1 MKAFH
6 NKDGKPVLMRMV
18 SGIKE
23 NKDYLGE
30 IDGLIGDGDH
40 GMNMNKGFSLFQ
52 QRFEKET
59 FDLSEG
65 LRELGM
71 ILLNEIG
78 GSMGPIYG
86 TVFMAMADEADGK
99 DEITVSDLYQMLD
112 QAKKELEELVGAR
125 TGDKTLMDTLTPA
138 VAALEKAGQEGA
150 GYADCPCTDEK
161 GCREWKRFH
170 EGYDSKIRTCQQTWG
185 TVKRCTGCRG
195 CILLYPASE
204 LCRRYNGG
212 DRVKL
217 AIGCDEAA
225 YQLKKTIMEHLSD
238 IGVEYED
245 YGAAEGETVL
255 YPDIARKVAE
265 AVAEGKYERGILVC
279 GTGIGMAI
287 TANKVP
293 GIRAAVCHD
302 PYSAERARK
311 SNDAQILCM
320 GERVIGKELAK
331 CLVDIWLKAEFS
343 GGGSLPKVKRIG
355 EVEQYYFDKVKKQA
369 SD

>member
-1 MKAFH
+1 M
-6 NKDGKPVLMRMV
+6 
-18 SGIKE
+18 
-23 NKDYLGE
+23 
-30 IDGLIGDGDH
+30 
-40 GMNMNKGFSLFQ
+40 
-52 QRFEKET
+52 
-59 FDLSEG
+59 
-65 LRELGM
+65 
-71 ILLNEIG
+71 
-78 GSMGPIYG
+78 
-86 TVFMAMADEADGK
+86 
-99 DEITVSDLYQMLD
+99 
-112 QAKKELEELVGAR
+112 
-125 TGDKTLMDTLTPA
+125 
-138 VAALEKAGQEGA
+138 
-150 GYADCPCTDEK
+150 
-161 GCREWKRFH
+161 
-170 EGYDSKIRTCQQTWG
+170 
-185 TVKRCTGCRG
+185 
-195 CILLYPASE
+195 
-204 LCRRYNGG
+204 
-212 DRVKL
+212 KL

-279 GTGIGMAI
+279 GT
-287 TANKVP
+287 
-293 GIRAAVCHD
+293 
-302 PYSAERARK
+302 AERARK

>member
-1 MKAFH
+1 M
-6 NKDGKPVLMRMV
+6 
-18 SGIKE
+18 
-23 NKDYLGE
+23 
-30 IDGLIGDGDH
+30 
-40 GMNMNKGFSLFQ
+40 
-52 QRFEKET
+52 
-59 FDLSEG
+59 
-65 LRELGM
+65 
-71 ILLNEIG
+71 
-78 GSMGPIYG
+78 
-86 TVFMAMADEADGK
+86 
-99 DEITVSDLYQMLD
+99 
-112 QAKKELEELVGAR
+112 
-125 TGDKTLMDTLTPA
+125 
-138 VAALEKAGQEGA
+138 
-150 GYADCPCTDEK
+150 
-161 GCREWKRFH
+161 
-170 EGYDSKIRTCQQTWG
+170 
-185 TVKRCTGCRG
+185 
-195 CILLYPASE
+195 
-204 LCRRYNGG
+204 
-212 DRVKL
+212 KL

-265 AVAEGKYERGILVC
+265 
-279 GTGIGMAI
+279 
-287 TANKVP
+287 
-293 GIRAAVCHD
+293 AAVCHD